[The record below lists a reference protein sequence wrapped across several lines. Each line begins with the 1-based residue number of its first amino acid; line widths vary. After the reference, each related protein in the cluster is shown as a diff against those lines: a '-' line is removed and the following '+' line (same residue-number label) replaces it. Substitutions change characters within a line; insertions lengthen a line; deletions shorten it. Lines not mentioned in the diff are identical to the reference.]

1 VDALI
6 VKAAASADVVEC
18 KHLYKQIRTI
28 TSSDAPLAFTH
39 YKTLNYLMNKNVTGS
54 IITPTLSLYMENFGF
69 TETSRS

>member
-6 VKAAASADVVEC
+6 VKAAASTDEAEHKD
-18 KHLYKQIRTI
+18 LYKHIRTI
-28 TSSDAPLAFTH
+28 TSSDAPLVFTH
-39 YKTLNYLMNKNVTGS
+39 YKTLNDLMNKNVSGS